1 MAYDRY
7 QHHLQNVVTDCTVTP
22 AIPTVL
28 ADVAAGILAVP
39 EVPMSITYTNEIKML
54 EVYSDKLLEIAQKN
68 ASLMWGFETFTTQT
82 PRVIH
87 ELTQSDGELTTTERL
102 TADGKEVI
110 QKWLQAKI
118 FAYQV

>member
-7 QHHLQNVVTDCTVTP
+7 QHLLQNVVTVCMVTP
-22 AIPTVL
+22 AIPAVL

-54 EVYSDKLLEIAQKN
+54 EVYSDKLLEISQKN
-68 ASLMWGFETFTTQT
+68 ASLMWGFKTFTTQT

-87 ELTQSDGELTTTERL
+87 ELTQSDGELTTTGRL
-102 TADGKEVI
+102 TADG
-110 QKWLQAKI
+110 
-118 FAYQV
+118 